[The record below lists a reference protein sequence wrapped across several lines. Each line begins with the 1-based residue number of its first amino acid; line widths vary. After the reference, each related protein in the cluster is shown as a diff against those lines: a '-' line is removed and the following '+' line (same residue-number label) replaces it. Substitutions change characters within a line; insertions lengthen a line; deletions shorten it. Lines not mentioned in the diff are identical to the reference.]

1 MSTTTASAQ
10 RGMAHVVPHAS
21 GRAILRSGLLA
32 CGVLYALL
40 YVVSNDVVAATR
52 YEGYSRLSQAI
63 SELSAT
69 SAPTKP
75 FLTAL
80 LPIFTALLMAFGI
93 GVWKS
98 AQGSRRL
105 RVTGALLFAH
115 GATAPIWVLFPMT
128 TREEMGATMPVNDLG
143 HLLLSAA
150 AIAFI
155 LAQMGFGGAA
165 LGKRFRLYSL
175 VSAATVVVFG
185 ALTGIASREMPT
197 GEPTPW
203 LGLVERISFGAWLL
217 WISMLAGVLLWR
229 SRRPEEAQG
238 GASSA
243 NSDARA
249 ARVPAPPSPRHSPA

>member
-1 MSTTTASAQ
+1 MSMTTASA
-10 RGMAHVVPHAS
+10 RCDMAHVVPDES
-21 GRAILRSGLLA
+21 GRSTLRRALLA
-32 CGVLYALL
+32 CGVLYSLL
-40 YVVSNDVVAATR
+40 YVFSNDVVAATR
-52 YEGYSRLSQAI
+52 YEGYSRMSQAI

-98 AQGSRRL
+98 AQGSRAL
-105 RVTGALLFAH
+105 HVTGALLSAH
-115 GATAPIWVLFPMT
+115 AATAPIWVLFPMT

-143 HLLLSAA
+143 HLLLSAV

-165 LGKRFRLYSL
+165 LGKRFRSYSL

-203 LGLVERISFGAWLL
+203 LGLVERVSFGAWLL
-217 WISMLAGVLLWR
+217 WISMLASVLLWR
-229 SRRPEEAQG
+229 SRGPEEAQG

-243 NSDARA
+243 SWDAPA
-249 ARVPAPPSPRHSPA
+249 ARGRAEPSPRRSPA